1 MSKIEL
7 AKIGGITPE
16 TFNFSGRWDDSPP
29 VILFPTCRLGYWIFI
44 LRWDRS
50 MKTINA
56 ITPTSIRGLRWPSL
70 AMSST
75 ASWITPTGSPAS
87 CSSSSRTSLDM
98 VAGPAPRRV
107 RRRSSVHGESSRRRI
122 SLMVY

>member
-56 ITPTSIRGLRWPSL
+56 ITPTAIGTSSIIKAADRAPVLP
-70 AMSST
+70 
-75 ASWITPTGSPAS
+75 
-87 CSSSSRTSLDM
+87 SSR
-98 VAGPAPRRV
+98 VPANACGRLATIPANIIKDIPLPIPTCGYLLAQP
-107 RRRSSVHGESSRRRI
+107 HQENCTPN
-122 SLMVY
+122 